1 MKYSFRLI
9 TAISTFA
16 LGVAAFS
23 AWFAFYYL
31 PSQSVSTQQTIE
43 SLVMLPEGQ
52 VTFRFLE
59 CAGKRSVFILEN
71 QTERPI
77 FARFQRVD
85 YWKEYKDANIQ
96 LGLHLID
103 YKAPDAQSFEDASGR
118 WDAVIP
124 FKEIPPHTFVRY
136 GVDLSRARGEY
147 RVRVPYM
154 DDAEVAQRFDH
165 DFVFKVRENFERN
178 FASWKEASSD
188 VITNRCH

>member
-1 MKYSFRLI
+1 MKYGFRLI

-31 PSQSVSTQQTIE
+31 PSQNVSTQQTIE
-43 SLVMLPEGQ
+43 SLVIPPEVQ

-77 FARFQRVD
+77 YARFQRAD
-85 YWKEYKDANIQ
+85 YWKEWRDANIQ

-103 YKAPDAQSFEDASGR
+103 YKAPDAQNFEDVSAR

-124 FKEIPPHTFVRY
+124 FKEISPHTFVRY
-136 GVDLSRARGEY
+136 GVDLSSAQGEY
-147 RVRVPYM
+147 KVQVPYM

-165 DFVFKVRENFERN
+165 DFVFKVKENFERN
-178 FASWKEASSD
+178 FASLKYASSD
-188 VITNRCH
+188 IITNRCQ